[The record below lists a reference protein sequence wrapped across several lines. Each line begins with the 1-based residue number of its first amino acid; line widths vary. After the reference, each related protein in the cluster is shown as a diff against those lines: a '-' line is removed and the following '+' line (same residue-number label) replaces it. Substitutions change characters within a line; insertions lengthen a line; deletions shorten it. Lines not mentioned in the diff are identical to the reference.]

1 MAEQLAPEMALPTQV
16 TAVDNTEAPLL
27 RATRRG
33 SQPPGLSR
41 GPEESKPP
49 LLASRRSSIL
59 GTLPAPLASRRSSLG
74 LAPGGRRPSI
84 GPWMLHSR
92 VSFSGLPIFQPILKT
107 RLENTYK
114 MQPDEGC
121 KFDAGR
127 VQRVLEGALS
137 SALGT
142 MVYSPQGCAPLTQSL
157 AELLHSQVKEVAP
170 PRYKMVCHV
179 LLGQQGQ
186 QSLLVASR
194 ALWDPQSDSFAS
206 ATFSNTSLF
215 AVATVHGVYFE

>member
-1 MAEQLAPEMALPTQV
+1 MAEQLPPEMALPIQV
-16 TAVDNTEAPLL
+16 TAADNTEAPPL
-27 RATRRG
+27 RATCRG
-33 SQPPGLSR
+33 SQPPALAR
-41 GPEESKPP
+41 GPEESKAP
-49 LLASRRSSIL
+49 LLPSRRSSVL
-59 GTLPAPLASRRSSLG
+59 STLPAPLASRRSSLG
-74 LAPGGRRPSI
+74 VAPGSRRPSI

-92 VSFSGLPIFQPILKT
+92 VSFSGLPLFQPILKT

-137 SALGT
+137 RALGA
-142 MVYSPQGCAPLTQSL
+142 MVYSPQGSAPLIQSL
-157 AELLHSQVKEVAP
+157 AELLQSQVKEVAP
-170 PRYKMVCHV
+170 PRYKLVCQV

-186 QSLLVASR
+186 QSLLVGSR
-194 ALWDPQSDSFAS
+194 ALWDPENDSFAS
-206 ATFSNTSLF
+206 ATFSNASLF